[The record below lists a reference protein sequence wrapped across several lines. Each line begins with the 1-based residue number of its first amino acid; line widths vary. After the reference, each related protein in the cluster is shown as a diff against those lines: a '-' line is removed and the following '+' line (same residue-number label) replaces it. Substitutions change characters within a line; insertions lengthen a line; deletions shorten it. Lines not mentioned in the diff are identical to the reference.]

1 MKTGSKFL
9 RAKRAQK
16 AFPMATSLMSKSK
29 SALARAAASGQA
41 LRRKMADERKEIG
54 AKLTTAGVG
63 AAAPFLHGLVIGS
76 SSTYDGYLPGT
87 VDTATGKGIRTD
99 LVVGGACLAVAI
111 AQPRATYSDA
121 ALGAGIGLLG
131 ASMGALGEQQGAKM
145 GS

>member
-1 MKTGSKFL
+1 
-9 RAKRAQK
+9 
-16 AFPMATSLMSKSK
+16 MATSMMKKSK

-41 LRRKMADERKEIG
+41 LRRKMGEERKEIG
-54 AKLTTAGVG
+54 AKMTTSAVG

-76 SSTYDGYLPGT
+76 STNYDGFLPGT
-87 VDTATGKGIRTD
+87 VNETTGKGIRTD

-131 ASMGALGEQQGAKM
+131 ASMGALGEQYGAKM

>member
-1 MKTGSKFL
+1 M
-9 RAKRAQK
+9 AQN
-16 AFPMATSLMSKSK
+16 LMSKSK

-41 LRRKMADERKEIG
+41 LRRRMTEERREIG
-54 AKLTTAGVG
+54 AKMTTGAVG
-63 AAAPFLHGLVIGS
+63 AAAPFLHGLIIGS
-76 SSTYDGYLPGT
+76 SNYDGYLPGT
-87 VDTATGKGIRTD
+87 VDATTGKGIRTD

-131 ASMGALGEQQGAKM
+131 ASMGALGEQYGAKM